1 MVRDYI
7 IVAFAFLIAFI
18 CIGVVINITLTSNN
32 IIVGQVSDT
41 KYNPQVFGTVSDST
55 TITFYSG
62 ESYIFKGDLMAQL
75 EASKVYTIKYH
86 QIIIYIFT
94 YNVADSIEE
103 GFNVGS
109 LNK

>member
-1 MVRDYI
+1 MDRHWI
-7 IVAFAFLIAFI
+7 AFAFIFLLAFI
-18 CIGVVINITLTSNN
+18 CIGVEINITLTSNY

-41 KYNPQVFGTVSDST
+41 KYKPQVFGTISEST
-55 TITFYSG
+55 TITFYGG

-94 YNVADSIEE
+94 YNIADSIEE
-103 GFNVGS
+103 GMHIG
-109 LNK
+109 